1 MFKDRL
7 RNLRKENNLTQE
19 ELAKKIF
26 VSRSTIC
33 KWEIGNGIPSDANLE
48 SLCNLFNVSKE
59 WLLDLED
66 YKVYVNKKIKTY
78 KLSQV
83 ITLLVFAFI
92 SGIASIILLA
102 GLSYLNTYNDIGA
115 LSLWVFPILASFV
128 IPVILVLIARKMNY
142 SQNVLIST
150 KIFVLIIISIAVT
163 LGSFALEIN
172 NIMNNSSNTP
182 DRICWEMTNQQI
194 FFTKDK
200 DCIVRNIHKF
210 IEQNKEYYKNG
221 EDNISYD
228 EDIIVVLDGI
238 QDPGNLGTILRTLDS
253 VNLKQIIL
261 SEKTADPYNPKVVR
275 STMGAIYRVN
285 MIRSKNI
292 IETIKNM
299 KKHKYDVVAT
309 SLQTD
314 ETIYDIDYKKKVI
327 IIGNEAN
334 GVSNEVLELA
344 NKKAKIPMLRKNRK
358 FKCSSC
364 NRNNFV

>member
-78 KLSQV
+78 KLSHV

-92 SGIASIILLA
+92 SGIMSIILLA
-102 GLSYLNTYNDIGA
+102 GLSYLNTYNDIGT

-150 KIFVLIIISIAVT
+150 KIFVLIIIFIAVT

-172 NIMNNSSNTP
+172 NIMNKNYEEYT
-182 DRICWEMTNQQI
+182 TY
-194 FFTKDK
+194 TKDK
-200 DCIVRNIHKF
+200 WEQATNEHRGEMLDSFLSEYNIYDLDLADIRYYLSSPSKKTSDTYIYNLGSDNEFKHRKMLV
-210 IEQNKEYYKNG
+210 IEFNELKEIEKYYILY
-221 EDNISYD
+221 EEEYD
-228 EDIIVVLDGI
+228 E
-238 QDPGNLGTILRTLDS
+238 
-253 VNLKQIIL
+253 
-261 SEKTADPYNPKVVR
+261 
-275 STMGAIYRVN
+275 
-285 MIRSKNI
+285 
-292 IETIKNM
+292 
-299 KKHKYDVVAT
+299 
-309 SLQTD
+309 
-314 ETIYDIDYKKKVI
+314 
-327 IIGNEAN
+327 
-334 GVSNEVLELA
+334 
-344 NKKAKIPMLRKNRK
+344 
-358 FKCSSC
+358 
-364 NRNNFV
+364 